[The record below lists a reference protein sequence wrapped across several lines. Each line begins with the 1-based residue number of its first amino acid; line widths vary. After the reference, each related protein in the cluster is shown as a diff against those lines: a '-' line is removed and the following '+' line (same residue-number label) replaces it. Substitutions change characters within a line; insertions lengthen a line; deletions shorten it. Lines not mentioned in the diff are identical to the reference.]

1 MAMRRCALLLVSIL
15 ALAAMAA
22 APSGA
27 LADDCPGADLQ
38 PTDAN
43 LPQVAQATLCL
54 LNVQRSGA
62 GLAPLAEQAQLDQA
76 SSAYSRLMV
85 EESFFA
91 HVAPDGTQLT
101 DRLTAAGYLGQ
112 PGSWVVG
119 ENIAWGESYLAT
131 PREIMTAW
139 MNSAGH
145 KANILSAD
153 YREVGLGIATG
164 VPTSSNGGA
173 TYTTDFGS
181 RSTDT
186 GTAPGSTSSGD
197 VTVGPTTAAPT
208 STSIRTGSKSTVKGT
223 THRRRSP
230 RRSCHG
236 VMAGWGARAAAHRN
250 TCSRTTKQ
258 HAKRR

>member
-1 MAMRRCALLLVSIL
+1 MRRRAILLVSML
-15 ALAAMAA
+15 ALAVMA
-22 APSGA
+22 APSSA

-43 LPQVAQATLCL
+43 VSQVAQATLCL
-54 LNVQRSGA
+54 LNLQRSGA
-62 GLAPLAEQAQLDQA
+62 GLAPLSEQAQLDAA
-76 SSAYSRLMV
+76 STAYSQLMV
-85 EESFFA
+85 KESFFA
-91 HVAPDGTQLT
+91 HVAPDGKQLT
-101 DRLTAAGYLGQ
+101 DRLTDAGYLGQ

-131 PREIMTAW
+131 PREIMKAW
-139 MNSAGH
+139 MNSPGH
-145 KANILSAD
+145 RANILSAD

-181 RSTDT
+181 RSSSLAADPGAGSNDT
-186 GTAPGSTSSGD
+186 

-208 STSIRTGSKSTVKGT
+208 STGIRTGSRATVKRT
-223 THRRRSP
+223 THRRRTC
-230 RRSCHG
+230 RG
-236 VMAGWGARAAAHRN
+236 VMAGWGAHAAAHHS
-250 TCSRTTKQ
+250 TCSLSTK